1 MAAGRAEPADRGFY
15 VYGIVGTERPEL
27 TGVTGVDG
35 RSAVF
40 MHDEDGLG
48 AIVSEVPL
56 TEFGEDA
63 LRRNL
68 EELSWVAEKVRAH
81 EEVLE
86 RAAREAPV
94 LPLRFGTI
102 YRSLDGLRELL
113 TQERGQ
119 LATTLEELRGKREW
133 GVTSVIDRERLS
145 QAVHATDPRATQL
158 AEAAEGKPT
167 GTAYLGRKR
176 LERHVGARA
185 DELATRLS
193 ATAHERLA
201 AVADRA
207 VREGSM
213 QLKGAYLVEEA
224 RHTEFRRVLEELGRE
239 YEPFGIRLELTG
251 PWPPYSFVGDRTG

>member
-1 MAAGRAEPADRGFY
+1 MAADRAEPADRGFY

-40 MHDEDGLG
+40 MLDEDGLG

-56 TEFGEDA
+56 AEFGEDA

-81 EEVLE
+81 EDVLE

-94 LPLRFGTI
+94 VPLRFGTI

-113 TQERGQ
+113 TQDRGQ

-145 QAVHATDPRATQL
+145 QAVHASDPRAAQL

-176 LERHVGARA
+176 LERHLGARA
-185 DELATRLS
+185 DELATRLTV
-193 ATAHERLA
+193 TAHDRLT
-201 AVADRA
+201 AVAHRA
-207 VREGSM
+207 VREGST

-224 RHTEFRRVLEELGRE
+224 RDGEFRRVLEELGRE
-239 YEPFGIRLELTG
+239 YEPFGIRFELTG
-251 PWPPYSFVGDRTG
+251 PWPPYSFVGERTG